1 MIGVDNT
8 TRRSEGPLAG
18 CATTT
23 AKTAQIVEE
32 PRGSL
37 GPVTNSGGVEE
48 CGRSTAQ
55 GKAG

>member
-18 CATTT
+18 CAIAT
-23 AKTAQIVEE
+23 AKTAMTVEE

-37 GPVTNSGGVEE
+37 GPVTNPGGVGE
-48 CGRSTAQ
+48 CGRSTAR